1 MNPSWIGEYERMRDY
16 LKSLS
21 HPKTNDNG
29 NFKDLSLK
37 TTFVKNKH
45 HLKSLMEEIK
55 KDVFGG
61 DGKIMI
67 DIPLKPFWE
76 LADEYRHVFM
86 TSFPPFENI
95 MYFSKSPSPERD
107 IRNYFKRTSTNYS
120 TNYST
125 NRDRSLEYCISA
137 LKKRALMRGRSE
149 KNILPVANYI
159 GIIEHGNDEIRV
171 IAQMTD
177 FSNTGLFMYWDT
189 FIDEMIP
196 TLRTAIKWWI
206 DNGKPLRRRY
216 AQGKNEIL
224 TDQDEDTSWMD
235 EAMDISD
242 ELDEYYDND

>member
-1 MNPSWIGEYERMRDY
+1 
-16 LKSLS
+16 
-21 HPKTNDNG
+21 
-29 NFKDLSLK
+29 
-37 TTFVKNKH
+37 
-45 HLKSLMEEIK
+45 
-55 KDVFGG
+55 
-61 DGKIMI
+61 
-67 DIPLKPFWE
+67 
-76 LADEYRHVFM
+76 
-86 TSFPPFENI
+86 
-95 MYFSKSPSPERD
+95 
-107 IRNYFKRTSTNYS
+107 
-120 TNYST
+120 
-125 NRDRSLEYCISA
+125 
-137 LKKRALMRGRSE
+137 MRGRSE